1 MLFDLV
7 VVNDVF
13 GVLIV
18 VLNVVAVVLNVAVA
32 FTGAVVIGNAV
43 FA

>member
-18 VLNVVAVVLNVAVA
+18 VLTVVVVVVDVALA
-32 FTGAVVIGNAV
+32 FTGAVVVGNAAFV
-43 FA
+43 